1 MWPVRLLAWPF
12 EWEPGQGVYRAAI
25 ALLLAVPV
33 MALLL
38 HWHHHRPYNVALDV
52 QSEQAGVVQVFYD
65 RGGPETGQDA
75 SILRVLSP
83 GSTARTYRFPLRSGS
98 YRWLRIDPGNRPG
111 RYTIANLRIEGPDGS
126 RRDLAVEGLQPLWQV
141 ESLTMSGGSA
151 IVAASGIDPALQ
163 VRFEPNLV
171 LPPPRADLPTLL
183 VLLAAAVSVG
193 GVASRFLLP
202 AAGAGEWRVGVG
214 LVLFQLLVNIAAAG
228 LPQGIVVPPDGRAF
242 LSYFD
247 AHARYES
254 IYNWPGSRS
263 LLLPWIIHY
272 VLQQNLSFILLLNFL
287 LASLLPVL
295 VYRLLRTVSF
305 GTRAALVG
313 ALTFSILPFHVAYS
327 RLLLT
332 ETLATVLLCL
342 ALYLVLDHQRQGT
355 SARAARAGVAAGL
368 LVMTRMQFAL
378 LLPLFMLWMWLRP
391 PSGPGAERSRWA
403 APAAFAASAAAFV
416 LALPA
421 MHYAYSGHAVI
432 TAHFGLV
439 NHGQGLLEHLEVANP
454 VDQTLIRIYRDWR
467 TAHPDDIPSTTTPNV
482 LHIANDATGLPYP
495 ELVSRYRRLTAV
507 ALWEHPGVY
516 LRAVARNAYGYLF
529 VQPGLMDQ
537 AFAGRWPGW
546 TARLV
551 KYDAVAKKVLVTATL
566 GAIVLVAGMVL
577 ASRLR
582 GRRQGDRR
590 MLPPHVFASGLLSM
604 MVLMD
609 VAVASAL
616 ENSEGTRYWIPMS
629 PVMFVLAAT
638 GWASLPWA
646 FGSRAMSPASSGLGH
661 TRPGETPPAEAVQ

>member
-12 EWEPGQGVYRAAI
+12 AWEPGQGVYRAAI
-25 ALLLAVPV
+25 SLLLAVPV
-33 MALLL
+33 LALLL
-38 HWHHHRPYNVALDV
+38 HWHHHRPYYVALDV
-52 QSEQAGVVQVFYD
+52 QSEQPGIVQVFYD

-83 GSTARTYRFPLRSGS
+83 GGTTRTYRFPLRSGS

-141 ESLTMSGGSA
+141 ESLSMNGGTA
-151 IVAASGIDPALQ
+151 IVTASGIDPALQ

-183 VLLAAAVSVG
+183 VLLAAAISLG

-202 AAGAGEWRVGVG
+202 AAGAGEWRIGVG
-214 LVLFQLLVNIAAAG
+214 LVLFHLLVNVAAAG

-295 VYRLLRTVSF
+295 VYQLLRALSF
-305 GTRAALVG
+305 GTRGALVAAL
-313 ALTFSILPFHVAYS
+313 AFSLLPFPVAYS

-342 ALYLVLDHQRQGT
+342 ALYFVLDHPRGGT

-378 LLPLFMLWMWLRP
+378 LLPLFMLWLWLRWA
-391 PSGPGAERSRWA
+391 SGPGVARSRWA
-403 APAAFAASAAAFV
+403 APAAFAASAGVFV

-439 NHGQGLLEHLEVANP
+439 NHGQGLLEHMEVTDP
-454 VDQTLIRIYRDWR
+454 VDQTLIRVYREWR
-467 TAHPDDIPSTTTPNV
+467 AAHPGDIPSTTTPNV

-495 ELVSRYRRLTAV
+495 ELVSRYRRLTVV
-507 ALWEHPGVY
+507 ALWGNPGVY

-529 VQPGLMDQ
+529 VQPGMMDQ

-551 KYDAVAKKVLVTATL
+551 RYDAFAKKVVVTATL
-566 GAIVLVAGMVL
+566 GAMALVAAMVL
-577 ASRLR
+577 AARLR
-582 GRRQGDRR
+582 GRRRGDGPTPAP
-590 MLPPHVFASGLLSM
+590 LAACGLLSA

-616 ENSEGTRYWIPMS
+616 ENSEGTRYWIPMA

-638 GWASLPWA
+638 GWASLP
-646 FGSRAMSPASSGLGH
+646 RALRALAMAPDAAGPAQPW
-661 TRPGETPPAEAVQ
+661 PGESPPTETAR